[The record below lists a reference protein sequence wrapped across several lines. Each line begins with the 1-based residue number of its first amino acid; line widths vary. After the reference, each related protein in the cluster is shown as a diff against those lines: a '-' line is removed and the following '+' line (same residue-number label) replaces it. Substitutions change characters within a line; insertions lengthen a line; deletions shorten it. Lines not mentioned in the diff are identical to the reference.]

1 MMSNWRSCP
10 LLLLLLAAA
19 AAPTPAAATR
29 AAGCSDV
36 TLAVPGNVILN
47 YDPFDPDRETFDI
60 DLLLRNRGPGPCRV
74 GIALQGQAA
83 GSIRALTGN
92 GRLSYEVQ
100 ADGLAVPNDL
110 QVPALE
116 RVLPGRGDGPTRVRI
131 RFDIPAGL
139 AIGAGRFDDVL
150 TVRLFAREAGQ
161 AAQIGQDRFI
171 AVRAIV
177 PARAQVNLAGGDA
190 GAFGDFRINAI
201 GFGQLSQGLQR
212 TAFLQVRATTPVLV
226 AFRSRNDGLLRH
238 ATLRHRVPGIRYTLA
253 LDGAPIELGAGR
265 SGVLKSPPLGRTGTS
280 YAMTFEIG
288 DVANRRA
295 GHYEDLL
302 TVTVEPR

>member
-1 MMSNWRSCP
+1 MPSRNSRLPIQM
-10 LLLLLLAAA
+10 LLLAAA
-19 AAPTPAAATR
+19 AASAPATATPSAD
-29 AAGCSDV
+29 CSDV
-36 TLAVPGNVILN
+36 TLSVPGNVILN

-60 DLLLRNRGPGPCRV
+60 DLLLRNRGASPCRI

-92 GRLSYEVQ
+92 GRLSYELQ

-110 QVPALE
+110 QVPAID
-116 RVLPGRGDGPTRVRI
+116 RILPGRRDGPTRVRI

-139 AIGAGRFDDVL
+139 AVGAGRFQDVL
-150 TVRLFAREAGQ
+150 TVRLFARQAGQ

-171 AVRAIV
+171 AVRAVV

-201 GFGQLSQGLQR
+201 SFGQLSQGLQR
-212 TAFLQVRATTPVLV
+212 RAFLQVRSTTPVLV
-226 AFRSRNDGLLRH
+226 AFRSRNDGMLRH
-238 ATLRHRVPGIRYTLA
+238 AALRQRVPGIRYQLT

-288 DVANRRA
+288 DVTDRRA
-295 GHYEDLL
+295 GPYEDLL